1 MTRQLSL
8 VGFDGTF
15 LIEDID
21 KIKTE
26 AMREEND
33 EMENFVTFRKRV
45 AI

>member
-33 EMENFVTFRKRV
+33 
-45 AI
+45 AIGKLRDIP